1 MNIGTVIVIALA
13 TVFYR
18 IGEHEYRKGWP
29 SAVASVL
36 LSLLG
41 GHFFGTLGIVGAG
54 VLLFFGLTVYNM
66 LRPPG
71 SSSGF

>member
-1 MNIGTVIVIALA
+1 MNISTVIVIALA

-29 SAVASVL
+29 SAVASIF

-41 GHFFGTLGIVGAG
+41 GYFFGTLGILGAG
-54 VLLFFGLTVYNM
+54 VLLFFGLTVYNI

-71 SSSGF
+71 STSGF